1 VAEKKS
7 CPLQPQLCPFHL
19 FLPFKTTIVD
29 IPLTK
34 KLTDNQNNKKQI
46 IMKTILK
53 ITNNIAAKIVLIAVL
68 FVNANLI
75 QAQTST
81 QKAIEVSSSLGTLK
95 QINAGLLN
103 VGYTE
108 AGPANGTPV
117 ILLHGWPYDIHS
129 YNEVVPL
136 LVAKGYH
143 VFTPYLRGFGTTT
156 FLSKDT
162 FRNGQQAALAND
174 IIAFM
179 DALKIDKA
187 VIGGF
192 DWGARTAVVV
202 SALWPERVKGLVSV
216 SGYLVVNLEANL
228 KPLPPTAELGWWYQY
243 YFATE
248 RGKQGYTQ
256 NTYDFNK
263 LIWKIASPL
272 WNFDKATYDQ
282 TAQSFDNPDHVAIV
296 IHNYRW
302 RQSLESGESK
312 YDALE
317 KRLSAK
323 PEIKVPT
330 ITIGSDFDGA
340 FADGKAYANKFT
352 GKYEHRILKGI
363 GHNVPQED
371 PKAFAQAIID
381 VANLK

>member
-1 VAEKKS
+1 
-7 CPLQPQLCPFHL
+7 
-19 FLPFKTTIVD
+19 
-29 IPLTK
+29 
-34 KLTDNQNNKKQI
+34 
-46 IMKTILK
+46 MKTILK
-53 ITNNIAAKIVLIAVL
+53 ITNNIATKIVLIAIL
-68 FVNANLI
+68 FMNANLT

-162 FRNGQQAALAND
+162 FRNGQQAALASD

-302 RQSLESGESK
+302 RQSLEAGESK

-381 VANLK
+381 VSK